1 MSLLVY
7 VLRKTRKLGIFTA
20 GSCKTVKKCTNNGWC
35 TFTDGLTQVFI
46 ERYWLYASK
55 LKNYGCKNVVWASS
69 GMLRIE
75 KPITFNK
82 TCMWAFHTNSLLHG
96 YVFHVCVHRNTM
108 YTWIKFSWTASLLT
122 LVQWLCLHPTVTNN
136 SCQVWLLI
144 KTSTKTLIAVFEALT
159 IIIYFF
165 LR

>member
-1 MSLLVY
+1 M
-7 VLRKTRKLGIFTA
+7 FP
-20 GSCKTVKKCTNNGWC
+20 VKRENEAFSRRAHAKRQRNVQTMHGWC
-35 TFTDGLTQVFI
+35 TFTDGLTQVLI

-55 LKNYGCKNVVWASS
+55 LINKNYGCENVVWASS

-96 YVFHVCVHRNTM
+96 YVFHVCVHRDTM
-108 YTWIKFSWTASLLT
+108 YTCILNSHDYVSTLLLQT
-122 LVQWLCLHPTVTNN
+122 IVVKCDYFDKNKYKN
-136 SCQVWLLI
+136 SHCCIL
-144 KTSTKTLIAVFEALT
+144 STDNYN
-159 IIIYFF
+159 IIF